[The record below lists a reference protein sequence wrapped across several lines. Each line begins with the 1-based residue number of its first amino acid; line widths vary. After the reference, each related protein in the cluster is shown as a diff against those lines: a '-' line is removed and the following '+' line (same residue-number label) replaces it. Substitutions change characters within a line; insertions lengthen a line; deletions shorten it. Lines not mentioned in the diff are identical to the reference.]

1 MVDQTRPEIMEI
13 QTANKAKKHEAD
25 KQVKI
30 DTLSEL
36 LADMIQQ
43 ADEDTPGEY
52 RTKHFRN
59 TMTRGI
65 DYLKKIGFYK

>member
-1 MVDQTRPEIMEI
+1 MTDQTKWGIPELH
-13 QTANKAKKHEAD
+13 TANKAKKHEAD

-30 DTLSEL
+30 DKLSEL
-36 LADMIQQ
+36 LADMIEQ
-43 ADEDTPGEY
+43 ADEDTPSEY

-65 DYLKKIGFYK
+65 DYLKKIGFYE

>member
-1 MVDQTRPEIMEI
+1 MTDQTKWGIPELH
-13 QTANKAKKHEAD
+13 TANKARKHEAD

-30 DTLSEL
+30 DKLSEL
-36 LADMIQQ
+36 LADMIEQ
-43 ADEDTPGEY
+43 ADEDTPSEY

-65 DYLKKIGFYK
+65 DYLKKIGFYE